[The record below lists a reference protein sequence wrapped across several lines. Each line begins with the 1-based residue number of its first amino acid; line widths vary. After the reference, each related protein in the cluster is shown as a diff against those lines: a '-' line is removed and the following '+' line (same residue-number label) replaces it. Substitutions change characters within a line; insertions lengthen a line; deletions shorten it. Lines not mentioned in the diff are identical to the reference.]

1 MPIPFVVQ
9 LLIGLALAYI
19 SYLLVPKPKVS
30 QPEATKELEN
40 PTAEAGKPIP
50 VVFGSITIQSPN
62 NLGYWDKEIV
72 QRDVPVDSG
81 GKK

>member
-19 SYLLVPKPKVS
+19 SYLLVPKPKA
-30 QPEATKELEN
+30 PKPPAAKELES
-40 PTAEAGKPIP
+40 PTAEAGRPIP

-62 NLGYWDKEIV
+62 NLGNWDKQIV